1 MKKLMA
7 GLVMCGLGLM
17 VGCQSGSSSGTTVK
31 KTEKTATDTKTEKSV
46 TPAPEKKDDG
56 KAPDAKDKPPA

>member
-17 VGCQSGSSSGTTVK
+17 VGCQSGSSSGSTTKKEVK
-31 KTEKTATDTKTEKSV
+31 SGTETKKETTAEPK
-46 TPAPEKKDDG
+46 DG